1 MTADAMDVRRK
12 EERFSPVNDLGI
24 VIVAAGASRRFGGGR
39 SKLLS
44 ELGGIPLFLHSVGRF
59 APCAAPGA
67 LVVVLPADGGEEFR
81 SAAARLLPEVAI
93 RWTAGGATR
102 AISVRNGIAALPDG
116 LRYVAIH
123 DAARPLASAELLRKL
138 AVRAR
143 ECGGAIPGVPVA
155 DSLKRLDADG
165 MIAGPVERD
174 NLYAVATP
182 QVFALDA
189 YRQAILAPGVEDCT
203 DDAEV
208 MRRAGYAV
216 ALVTDYSCNLKVTTP
231 ADLEKLRREFRA
243 SAAMP
248 ERKTGTSR

>member
-1 MTADAMDVRRK
+1 MIADGMDVRRK
-12 EERFSPVNDLGI
+12 EERGFPVNDLGI

-67 LVVVLPADGGEEFR
+67 LVVVLPADGGQEFR
-81 SAAARLLPEVAI
+81 DAAARLLPEVDI
-93 RWTAGGATR
+93 RWAAGGAVR
-102 AISVRNGIAALPDG
+102 AISVRNGVAALPGG

-138 AVRAR
+138 VERAR
-143 ECGGAIPGVPVA
+143 ECGGAIPGAPVT

-165 MIAGPVERD
+165 MISGPVDRD

-182 QVFALDA
+182 QVFELDA
-189 YRQAILAPGVEDCT
+189 YREAILAPGIEDCT

-208 MRRAGYAV
+208 MRRAGHAV
-216 ALVTDYSCNLKVTTP
+216 ALVTDCSCNLKVTTP
-231 ADLEKLRREFRA
+231 SDLERLRREFRA
-243 SAAMP
+243 SAAVP
-248 ERKTGTSR
+248 ERETETCR